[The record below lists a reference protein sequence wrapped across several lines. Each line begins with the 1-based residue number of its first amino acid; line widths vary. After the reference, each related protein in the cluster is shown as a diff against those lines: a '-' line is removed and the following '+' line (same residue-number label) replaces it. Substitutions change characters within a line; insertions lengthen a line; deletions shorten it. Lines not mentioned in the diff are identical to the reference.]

1 MSDVNNA
8 RVLAAIEDV
17 NDARSIEE
25 LEKVYEESSELYGI
39 DEFDAAYF
47 VAKAKLQDQAEVIET
62 EALDLEEI
70 DDGESEEVPMEDV
83 DERAAEIKMLL
94 EKMAELQAMIAAP
107 RRVAKKTMKYKNR
120 GYKLLKTTIDCET
133 PQLLTVIDIL
143 KAIGADKVAMSEKD
157 TLESM
162 ERNAGLFNITGLSQT
177 ATRIFKYYRPQLR
190 DAGVIEIVR
199 L

>member
-62 EALDLEEI
+62 EVLDLEEV
-70 DDGESEEVPMEDV
+70 DDGEEVPVENV